1 MAMTYK
7 RLGYEIQM
15 KDMKRAVR
23 RKRSVHMAERKM
35 RKDLSRHITLTVDGR
50 VVPLHWYDNL
60 HQYSKNKIHCSC
72 PLCRPSGE
80 KASDLRKKGRL
91 SSGIQEYLSVE
102 IEEVAV

>member
-1 MAMTYK
+1 MRNTEM
-7 RLGYEIQM
+7 RLGLDVQA
-15 KDMKRAVR
+15 KDMKKADR
-23 RKRSVHMAERKM
+23 RKRNAHMAERKM

-91 SSGIQEYLSVE
+91 SSGILEYLSGE